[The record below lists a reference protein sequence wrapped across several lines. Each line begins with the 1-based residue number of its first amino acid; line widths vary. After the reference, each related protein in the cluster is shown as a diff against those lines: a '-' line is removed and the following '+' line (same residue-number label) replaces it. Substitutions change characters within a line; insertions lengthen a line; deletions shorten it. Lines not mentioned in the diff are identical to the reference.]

1 MEDKTIASGTKRKPS
16 EESFTSHCVHVT
28 QKKGDTHTHTHK
40 YEALPIKTN
49 GASQGAAQ
57 SWSSAA
63 THEQAE
69 PPEPVQPCIGSGA
82 ICLLIY

>member
-1 MEDKTIASGTKRKPS
+1 MA
-16 EESFTSHCVHVT
+16 
-28 QKKGDTHTHTHK
+28 QKKKGHKHAHTHK
-40 YEALPIKTN
+40 YEALPIKAN
-49 GASQGAAQ
+49 GVSQGAAQ

-82 ICLLIY
+82 ICHLIY